1 MGPEKDRRLD
11 REHHNPQNE
20 RDRNKLPDLPQVDT
34 HTLTLTHTHTLTHRT
49 NGYIL
54 RGEYKLGDKAS
65 VTIVGKSF

>member
-34 HTLTLTHTHTLTHRT
+34 HTLTLTHTHIHSHTGQMGTYSEG
-49 NGYIL
+49 NIN
-54 RGEYKLGDKAS
+54 
-65 VTIVGKSF
+65 